1 MKQLSLNTFLN
12 SSDTV
17 LAAEAFPFPSVCLQC
32 GHQAL
37 GTGQEAQGDG
47 FNALWV
53 LAPSLEGTHGISS
66 GLVGLWSWEIEVV
79 KGSGRCGGQ

>member
-1 MKQLSLNTFLN
+1 MATRFW
-12 SSDTV
+12 
-17 LAAEAFPFPSVCLQC
+17 
-32 GHQAL
+32 
-37 GTGQEAQGDG
+37 GQDRRLREIG